1 MDMECPLAVEV
12 KVEEE
17 EEAEGLVEAEASER
31 VKVDVEGEWAADS
44 QLVREDTAYVQTAAT
59 PHLTWLEPLVFDRFV
74 QDAEAE

>member
-44 QLVREDTAYVQTAAT
+44 RLVREDTAYVQTAAT
-59 PHLTWLEPLVFDRFV
+59 PHLTSLEHLVFDRFV
-74 QDAEAE
+74 QDVEAE